1 MRKLFIISSLLL
13 FVACN
18 AYRPLVNVEAVSAG
32 NWKTKV
38 LPPTPQDT
46 TGDPEVGFDYLVHGD
61 YIGSGVPLAIM
72 QNAAPKMPQTKLK
85 PFPRN
90 ELNQGI
96 PYMMTA
102 FEAANGAKIANGN
115 CFTCHA
121 GKVNGELVI
130 GLGDSFSDFED
141 GMVFAG
147 TMMRIGMGLM
157 YSKKKDLEPAAFADF
172 GKYFKAMAPK
182 IKTTQPG
189 SNPAFRLAEACM
201 MHRNPEDLTYVKK
214 PRFEMWDYNIA
225 TDTPPLWHVKKKNT
239 LYYNGIGR
247 GSMPKLLLQA
257 SVLGVPDSSHSRK
270 SVEAFKDVY
279 AWLLTLEAP
288 EYPGTIDSELAATGR
303 PLFAEHCSGCH
314 GTYSEDGDTY
324 PNKVVHLDVIKTDRL
339 YADYIRKSGIVDWYN
354 ASWFATSEPKSA
366 FVPTDGYVAPPLDGV
381 WASAPYFHN
390 GAVPTLYEVLK
401 SSARPDLW
409 ARTGISRDYDWE
421 KIGWNYSTNPKGKDY
436 RKWTFDTNVPGY
448 GNGGHTFGDK
458 LTETERWAV
467 IEYLKTL

>member
-1 MRKLFIISSLLL
+1 MRNLIIFSSLLL

-18 AYRPLVNVEAVSAG
+18 AYRPLVDVAAVSDG
-32 NWKTKV
+32 SWKTKV
-38 LPPTPQDT
+38 LPTTPQDT
-46 TGDPEVGFDYLVHGD
+46 TGDPDAGFDYLIHGD

-72 QNAAPKMPQTKLK
+72 QRAARRMPESQLS
-85 PFPRN
+85 PYPRN

-102 FEAANGAKIANGN
+102 FEAPNGAKMANGN

-121 GKVNGELVI
+121 GKVDGKLVI
-130 GLGDSFSDFED
+130 GLGDSFSDFES
-141 GMVFAG
+141 GMVFGG
-147 TMMRIGMGLM
+147 TMMRLGMGLL
-157 YSKKKDLEPAAFADF
+157 YNKNKDLEPAAFEDF
-172 GKYFKAMAPK
+172 GQYFKAMAPK

-201 MHRNPEDLTYVKK
+201 MHRDPEDLTYIKD
-214 PRFEMWDYNIA
+214 PLYEMWDYNIA

-257 SVLGVPDSSHSRK
+257 SVLGVPDSTHSRK
-270 SVEAFKDVY
+270 SVQAFNDVY

-288 EYPGTIDSELAATGR
+288 AYPGEINPELVASGK

-314 GTYSEDGDTY
+314 GTYSPSGDTY

-339 YADYIRKSGIVDWYN
+339 YADYIRQSRIVDWYN
-354 ASWFATSEPKSA
+354 SSWFATSEPRSA
-366 FVPTDGYVAPPLDGV
+366 FIPTDGYVAPPLDGI

-390 GAVPTLYEVLK
+390 GSVPTIYEVLN
-401 SSARPDLW
+401 SSARPNVW
-409 ARTGISRDYDWE
+409 ARSGSSEDYDWE
-421 KIGWNYSTNPKGKDY
+421 KIGWNYSTNPKGKNY
-436 RKWTFDTNVPGY
+436 QKWTFDTSVPGY

-458 LTETERWAV
+458 LTEEERWAV
-467 IEYLKTL
+467 VEYLKTL